1 MMSAFWT
8 PRCKFAI
15 NPTLAAG
22 VTFVIASRVI
32 CSCTGWPM
40 WEMLSN
46 GTKVVRKSI
55 LKALTDDNIPH
66 IGQPVHEHITRD
78 AITNVTPAASVAL
91 IANLQRGVQNA
102 DIIHQFDSESHF
114 DDCSVALNVGFSNG
128 FATMNRRFASARPN
142 ALNNPEFLAPHCTS
156 FLDISANVVAV
167 LTALANDPECL
178 VKPACP
184 TSRAAAERHLDRQLG
199 AMVFQK
205 DKETVQKLA
214 EVIAEARKELARGN
228 EAAASGQADDEG
240 GHPAGQLAPG
250 LDRPARRNLGHSN
263 LWPSEG
269 LDQVRHGHLSGEGM
283 VEFEDAGAGESPNRH
298 HRVRSPRDK
307 SEQR

>member
-1 MMSAFWT
+1 MSTRNIPTVILSLLLGLAGVSSVSAFKIDFLT
-8 PRCKFAI
+8 
-15 NPTLAAG
+15 
-22 VTFVIASRVI
+22 TFV
-32 CSCTGWPM
+32 PF
-40 WEMLSN
+40 
-46 GTKVVRKSI
+46 
-55 LKALTDDNIPH
+55 DNISH
-66 IGQPVHEHITRD
+66 IGQPMHEHITRD

-114 DDCSVALNVGFSNG
+114 DNCSVALNVGFSNG

-184 TSRAAAERHLDRQLG
+184 TSRAAAERHLDRQRG

-214 EVIAEARKELARGN
+214 EVIAEARKELARGD
-228 EAAASGQADDEG
+228 EAAASGQADEAIDNYRDAWKQVL
-240 GHPAGQLAPG
+240 PVKLTMKAGTQPGSWRLALIG
-250 LDRPARRNLGHSN
+250 LRGETWVIQIS
-263 LWPSEG
+263 
-269 LDQVRHGHLSGEGM
+269 GHLKDWIRSGT
-283 VEFEDAGAGESPNRH
+283 AT
-298 HRVRSPRDK
+298 
-307 SEQR
+307 